1 MLNIIKES
9 MVETNGVVACEN
21 IDGIVGS
28 IIHSARGLDILGL
41 ITGK

>member
-1 MLNIIKES
+1 ML
-9 MVETNGVVACEN
+9 ETIGVVACEI

-28 IIHSARGLDILGL
+28 IIHSARRLDRLSL